1 MEEGLIDKSC
11 FFQQRMKLGCPKPAP
26 SWAFNFFNLGRVRRV
41 TAHRCPGCAHVEL
54 TAP

>member
-11 FFQQRMKLGCPKPAP
+11 FIQKQAPEATQRPL
-26 SWAFNFFNLGRVRRV
+26 SWAFNFFNIGRVRRV
-41 TAHRCPGCAHVEL
+41 TAHRCPACTHVEL